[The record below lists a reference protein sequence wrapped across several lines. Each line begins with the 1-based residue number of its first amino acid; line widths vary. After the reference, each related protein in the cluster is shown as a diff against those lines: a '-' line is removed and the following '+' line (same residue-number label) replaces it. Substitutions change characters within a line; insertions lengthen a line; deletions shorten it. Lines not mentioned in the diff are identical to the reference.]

1 MAKKRSYTKKG
12 KGKGK
17 GKSQKGGFYPS
28 VMHGLMRISPFIMSA
43 AGSQAIRLF
52 QNDKKRMSMRAKS
65 RSRVHSTRRDKRK

>member
-1 MAKKRSYTKKG
+1 MVKKRSYTKKV
-12 KGKGK
+12 GKGK

-28 VMHGLMRISPFIMSA
+28 VMHGLMRISPLIMSA
-43 AGSQAIRLF
+43 AGSQAMRLF